1 MRELILCENL
11 IFEVSMGVRSFS
23 SPWTNLML
31 GWHDTF
37 FPSLYSSSLLSA
49 TTMVEYLASLASYDL
64 QFYLPFGSSTILHQA
79 V

>member
-1 MRELILCENL
+1 
-11 IFEVSMGVRSFS
+11 
-23 SPWTNLML
+23 ML

-64 QFYLPFGSSTILHQA
+64 QFYLHLEVQLYYIRLSDLHWMTPISQTMQVKTGLTLLSSI
-79 V
+79 